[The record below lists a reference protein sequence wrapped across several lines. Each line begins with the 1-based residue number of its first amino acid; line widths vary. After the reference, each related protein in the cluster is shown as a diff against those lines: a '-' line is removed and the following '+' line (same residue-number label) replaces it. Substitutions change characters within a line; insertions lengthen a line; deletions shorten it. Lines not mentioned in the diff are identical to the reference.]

1 MLELLDEITE
11 IPFQVFWDK
20 YQEIKPDWY
29 NRSRAEGV
37 WFSMKESDREI
48 AFEQLAKG
56 HPIIGLVDEPYQ
68 YLQHF
73 NLPF

>member
-20 YQEIKPDWY
+20 YQELRPGMY
-29 NRSRAEGV
+29 NKSRAESC
-37 WFSMKESDREI
+37 WFYMYEGDRDV

-56 HPIIGLVDEPYQ
+56 HPAIGMFDEPYE

-73 NLPF
+73 DLPF